1 MGRRGAFSVCLSLI
15 VLCCMGLPVVA
26 ADKTVLVLDAS
37 RSMWGTI
44 AKKPKYMM
52 VHDAFA
58 RAIGSRPAR
67 PGIGLVSYGN
77 HSPSSCTD
85 INAAIAPGGS
95 DHPRFLSTI
104 KDIKPWGLTP
114 IAGSLRRAAE
124 TFGDSTDRRSIIL
137 ITDGTENCR
146 GDPCAVAASLK
157 KQSPS
162 LAINVVALSV
172 PEAAHKHLSCIAEN
186 TGGLFRTA
194 GTQSELDIAVG
205 TMIDFKPGS
214 ATEIPVAA
222 LDQAQR
228 PMPSLALLRDPPPLP
243 RRNPRW
249 RKRIALIAAAK
260 AVEEEQAGA
269 ETMPDPVTETKP
281 ELVAEP
287 EPAAV
292 AEAEPAKQAEPETR
306 TAEPEA
312 QQAPK
317 PKPEPQV
324 ALLNPPAQEPAAPTD
339 SKPGSVLL
347 SAARADPIE
356 TGAIPA
362 NPGGAETPDAPIE
375 RAPSLPERPEPS
387 KPATDAPAKSA
398 ARAGDPDQKTEPS
411 PDHKPEFKIEDK
423 PAPKQQGIK
432 LSAKLTAEMRPISLP
447 VEWSIYKVE
456 SGDQTLWKQ
465 VGAVRAAEPTM
476 KLDPGRYL
484 VRARYGHVTASK
496 MVEVKPRKQSD
507 ITFVLNAGGLR
518 ILSHLIFVDAPRGKQ
533 ATHFIYTG
541 DADENGMRQLVAK
554 SQIQGDVIALNA
566 GRYRVISRLGE
577 ANSVVSTD
585 VTVSPGVLT
594 AVEVNHKAGVL
605 SLKIDDDADA
615 PSTAKTNLVVV
626 DDDGNLVARAR
637 GDAVQTILAP
647 GRYSITVER
656 AGKKVTEDFDIRIG
670 ESKAINLNL
679 E

>member
-1 MGRRGAFSVCLSLI
+1 MA
-15 VLCCMGLPVVA
+15 LPAVA

-37 RSMWGTI
+37 RSMWGTV
-44 AKKPKYMM
+44 AKKPKYIM

-58 RAIGSRPAR
+58 RALGARPAS

-77 HSPSSCTD
+77 NSPSSCTD
-85 INAAIAPGGS
+85 INATIAPGGS
-95 DHPRFLSTI
+95 DHSRFLSTI

-114 IAGSLRRAAE
+114 IAGSLSRAAE
-124 TFGDSTDRRSIIL
+124 TFGTGDDRRSIIL

-146 GDPCAVAASLK
+146 GDPCAVAAALK

-162 LAINVVALSV
+162 LSINVIALSV

-186 TGGLFRTA
+186 TGGLFQTA
-194 GTQSELDIAVG
+194 GTQNELDTAVG
-205 TMIDFKPGS
+205 TVIDFKPGS
-214 ATEIPVAA
+214 SPETPLAA
-222 LDQAQR
+222 LEQAQR
-228 PMPSLALLRDPPPLP
+228 PMPTLALLRDPPPLP

-249 RKRIALIAAAK
+249 RKRRALFAAAK

-269 ETMPDPVTETKP
+269 ESMQEPVAETIAEP
-281 ELVAEP
+281 VAEP
-287 EPAAV
+287 ERATV
-292 AEAEPAKQAEPETR
+292 AKAEPATQPEPEP
-306 TAEPEA
+306 ASEPTPQTVQVEPA
-312 QQAPK
+312 SEEPVVL
-317 PKPEPQV
+317 PEPK
-324 ALLNPPAQEPAAPTD
+324 AKNM
-339 SKPGSVLL
+339 LL
-347 SAARADPIE
+347 SAARADQIE

-362 NPGGAETPDAPIE
+362 NPGEAEAPGAPIE
-375 RAPSLPERPEPS
+375 RAPALPERPEP
-387 KPATDAPAKSA
+387 ATAAPAKSA
-398 ARAGDPDQKTEPS
+398 ARAGDPDEKIEPS

-423 PAPKQQGIK
+423 PAAKLQGIK
-432 LSAKLTAEMRPISLP
+432 LKAKLTAEMRPISRP
-447 VEWSIYKVE
+447 VEWSVYKVE
-456 SGDQTLWKQ
+456 TGDQTLWKQ

-476 KLDPGRYL
+476 NLDPGQYL

-541 DADENGMRQLVAK
+541 DADENGMRQLIAK

-615 PSTAKTNLVVV
+615 PSTAKTNLIVF

-637 GDAVQTILAP
+637 GDDVQTILAP

-670 ESKAINLNL
+670 ESKAIELDLN
-679 E
+679 

>member
-1 MGRRGAFSVCLSLI
+1 MTPVQSAQRVRRGALGICHALI
-15 VLCCMGLPVVA
+15 ALCCMAIPAGAV
-26 ADKTVLVLDAS
+26 DNTVLVLDAS

-58 RAIGSRPAR
+58 RALGTRPAT

-85 INAAIAPGGS
+85 VNAMIAPGSS
-95 DHPRFLSTI
+95 DHTQFLSTI
-104 KDIKPWGLTP
+104 GGLKPWGLTP
-114 IAGSLRRAAE
+114 IATSLSRASE
-124 TFGDSTDRRSIIL
+124 TFAAGTDRRTIIL

-146 GDPCAVAASLK
+146 GDPCAVARSLK

-162 LAINVVALSV
+162 LAINVIALSV

-186 TGGLFRTA
+186 TGGLFQTA
-194 GTQSELDIAVG
+194 GTQSELDIAVR
-205 TMIDFKPGS
+205 TMIDWKPGS
-214 ATEIPVAA
+214 SPQVPVAQTE
-222 LDQAQR
+222 QAAP

-243 RRNPRW
+243 RRNPKW
-249 RKRIALIAAAK
+249 RARLAAVAAA
-260 AVEEEQAGA
+260 AQAAEEEQPEPVADVTQVQA
-269 ETMPDPVTETKP
+269 PPAVTEPQIKP
-281 ELVAEP
+281 D
-287 EPAAV
+287 
-292 AEAEPAKQAEPETR
+292 EA
-306 TAEPEA
+306 
-312 QQAPK
+312 K
-317 PKPEPQV
+317 PDEI
-324 ALLNPPAQEPAAPTD
+324 
-339 SKPGSVLL
+339 KPGNVLL
-347 SAARADPIE
+347 SAAHADPIQ

-362 NPGGAETPDAPIE
+362 NPGAAETPDVPAE
-375 RAPSLPERPEPS
+375 RAPALPARPEPAQ
-387 KPATDAPAKSA
+387 PAPAKSA
-398 ARAGDPDQKTEPS
+398 ARAGNPDKEAAPG
-411 PDHKPEFKIEDK
+411 PDHKPEFTIQDK
-423 PAPKQQGIK
+423 AAPKLQGIK
-432 LSAKLTAEMRPISLP
+432 LKAKLTAEMRPISRP
-447 VEWSIYKVE
+447 VEWSVYKVE
-456 SGDQTLWKQ
+456 NSDQTLWKQ

-476 KLDPGRYL
+476 KLDPGQYL

-496 MVEVKPRKQSD
+496 MIEVKSRKQSD

-541 DADENGMRQLVAK
+541 DADENGMRQLIAK
-554 SQIQGDVIALNA
+554 SHIQGDVIALNA

-605 SLKIDDDADA
+605 SLKVDNDADA
-615 PSTAKTNLVVV
+615 ESSPKAKTNLVVF

-637 GDAVQTILAP
+637 GESVQTILAP

-670 ESKAINLNL
+670 ESKAIELNL

>member
-1 MGRRGAFSVCLSLI
+1 MAAVQSAQTGRRGAISVCLSLLA
-15 VLCCMGLPVVA
+15 LCCMALPAVS

-58 RAIGSRPAR
+58 RAIGARPAR

-85 INAAIAPGGS
+85 VNATIAPGGS
-95 DHPRFLSTI
+95 DHSRFLSTI

-114 IAGSLRRAAE
+114 IAGSLRRAAK
-124 TFGDSTDRRSIIL
+124 TFGDSADHRSILL

-146 GDPCAVAASLK
+146 GDPCAVAARLK
-157 KQSPS
+157 EESPS
-162 LAINVVALSV
+162 LSINVIALSV

-194 GTQSELDIAVG
+194 GTQNELDIAVG
-205 TMIDFKPGS
+205 TMIDLKPGS
-214 ATEIPVAA
+214 GSEIPLAA
-222 LDQAQR
+222 LEQANR

-249 RKRIALIAAAK
+249 RKRIALFAAAK
-260 AVEEEQAGA
+260 AEEEEQAGA
-269 ETMPDPVTETKP
+269 EATTEAVAEAMPEPA
-281 ELVAEP
+281 AEP
-287 EPAAV
+287 EPAVFAD
-292 AEAEPAKQAEPETR
+292 AEPAAQ
-306 TAEPEA
+306 PEA
-312 QQAPK
+312 QTAE

-324 ALLNPPAQEPAAPTD
+324 AQISPPAPDLLAPQEVDA
-339 SKPGSVLL
+339 SNVLL
-347 SAARADPIE
+347 SAALADPIE
-356 TGAIPA
+356 TGALPA
-362 NPGGAETPDAPIE
+362 SPAGTETPDAALE
-375 RAPSLPERPEPS
+375 RAPALPERPES
-387 KPATDAPAKSA
+387 AKPAAPAPAKSA
-398 ARAGDPDQKTEPS
+398 ARAGDPDQKSEPR

-423 PAPKQQGIK
+423 PAPTQQGIK
-432 LSAKLTAEMRPISLP
+432 LKAKLTAEMRPISRP

-456 SGDQTLWKQ
+456 NGDQALWKQ
-465 VGAVRAAEPTM
+465 VGAIRAAEPTM
-476 KLDPGRYL
+476 KLDPGQYL

-541 DADENGMRQLVAK
+541 DADENGMRQLIAK

-615 PSTAKTNLVVV
+615 PSTAKTNLVVF

-637 GDAVQTILAP
+637 GAAVQTILAP

-670 ESKAINLNL
+670 ESKAIELNLN
-679 E
+679 

>member
-1 MGRRGAFSVCLSLI
+1 MAAVQSAHTGRRGAFGVCISLMA
-15 VLCCMGLPVVA
+15 LCCMALPAVA

-37 RSMWGTI
+37 RSMWGTV

-58 RAIGSRPAR
+58 RALGARPAA

-77 HSPSSCTD
+77 NSPSSCTD
-85 INAAIAPGGS
+85 INATIAPGGS
-95 DHPRFLSTI
+95 DHSRFLSTI

-114 IAGSLRRAAE
+114 IAGSLSRAAE
-124 TFGDSTDRRSIIL
+124 TFGAGDDRRSIIL

-146 GDPCAVAASLK
+146 GNPCAVAADLK

-162 LAINVVALSV
+162 LSISVIALSV
-172 PEAAHKHLSCIAEN
+172 PEAAHKHLSCIAKN
-186 TGGLFRTA
+186 TGGLFQTA
-194 GTQSELDIAVG
+194 GTQSQLDIAVRTAIG
-205 TMIDFKPGS
+205 FKPGTS
-214 ATEIPVAA
+214 PEIPLAA
-222 LDQAQR
+222 LEQAQR
-228 PMPSLALLRDPPPLP
+228 PMPSLSLLRDPPPLP

-249 RKRIALIAAAK
+249 RKREALFAAAR

-269 ETMPDPVTETKP
+269 ESTPDPVAETTP
-281 ELVAEP
+281 EPAGEP
-287 EPAAV
+287 EPATV
-292 AEAEPAKQAEPETR
+292 AAAE
-306 TAEPEA
+306 TA
-312 QQAPK
+312 
-317 PKPEPQV
+317 PKPEPTPQTVQV
-324 ALLNPPAQEPAAPTD
+324 EPASEEPVVLPEPKA
-339 SKPGSVLL
+339 KNMLL
-347 SAARADPIE
+347 SAARADQIE

-362 NPGGAETPDAPIE
+362 NPGDGETPGAPID
-375 RAPSLPERPEPS
+375 RAPALPDRPEPA
-387 KPATDAPAKSA
+387 KPATSAPAKSA
-398 ARAGDPDQKTEPS
+398 ARAGDPDEKVEPR
-411 PDHKPEFKIEDK
+411 PDHKPEFRIEDK
-423 PAPKQQGIK
+423 PAAKLQGIK
-432 LSAKLTAEMRPISLP
+432 LRAKLTAEMRPISRP
-447 VEWSIYKVE
+447 VEWSVYKVE
-456 SGDQTLWKQ
+456 NGDQALWKQ
-465 VGAVRAAEPTM
+465 VGAIRAAEPTM
-476 KLDPGRYL
+476 KLDPGQYL

-541 DADENGMRQLVAK
+541 DADENGMRQLIAK

-615 PSTAKTNLVVV
+615 PSSAKTNLVVF

-637 GDAVQTILAP
+637 GDNVETILAP

-656 AGKKVTEDFDIRIG
+656 AGKKITEDFDIRIG
-670 ESKAINLNL
+670 ESKAIELDLN
-679 E
+679 